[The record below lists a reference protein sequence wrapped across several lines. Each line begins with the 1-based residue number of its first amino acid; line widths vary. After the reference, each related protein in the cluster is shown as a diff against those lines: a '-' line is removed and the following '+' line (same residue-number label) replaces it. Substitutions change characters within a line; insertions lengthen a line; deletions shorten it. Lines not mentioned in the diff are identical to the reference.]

1 MYTTSSPVSVG
12 ALDPT
17 SMLRLLPIAVCVLG
31 LLMVF
36 REVLF
41 LGGAVQLNDAAD
53 PRFNEFLLEHS
64 WRWLQGFEAGG
75 VFELSVGYPSTN
87 TLGYSE
93 PMISFGPLYWPF
105 RALGLS
111 TATSYSYWLVATAV
125 VNFFCFYF
133 FTRKSLGLGIVA
145 ACVSAF
151 LFAFGLP
158 RVAQIGHSQL
168 WPQFYVVLVLWG
180 MYVLFLG
187 AATERTQRIGA
198 VAVIGGLVLQ
208 AWGCLYNAIF
218 VGYVCLVTVTFAL
231 LHPAWRANALR
242 TLRVV
247 TPVALCCLV
256 AAMVF
261 VWPLIRVYLAVGAST
276 PDWDLQQLQALQ
288 PRPSSLLYVWN
299 SSWFYP
305 WMTTATSLGSLPAR
319 HEQALGMG
327 LLTTAIVLYTLVRNW
342 RKPVVQL
349 LFVAVLFLLLP
360 TLMWP
365 EDRSLWVDLREWI
378 PGLSA
383 LRAISRIGLLLL
395 IPASIALGVF
405 VERRSEF
412 HWPRACLA
420 VAILCLVE
428 QGTEIHRFSRA
439 PYERVVASIAE
450 GVDPNAEAFYYVG
463 AGLVPFWYGQIDAML
478 AAQRAGVPTVNMF
491 SGRYPAGYS
500 VLHRNVAVDTLTQR
514 QVEQTVNEWLEQ
526 NHIDPDRVQLIFQA
540 ENLRTSS
547 AEPTG
552 RSPF

>member
-111 TATSYSYWLVATAV
+111 TATSYSYWLVTTAV

-168 WPQFYVVLVLWG
+168 WPQFYVVLILWG

-218 VGYVCLVTVTFAL
+218 VGYLCLVTVTFAL

-256 AAMVF
+256 CGDGFCV
-261 VWPLIRVYLAVGAST
+261 ASHSCLPGCGCLDT
-276 PDWDLQQLQALQ
+276 
-288 PRPSSLLYVWN
+288 R
-299 SSWFYP
+299 
-305 WMTTATSLGSLPAR
+305 LGSSTVTRFAAAAELSPLR
-319 HEQALGMG
+319 VELELVLSMDDDRY
-327 LLTTAIVLYTLVRNW
+327 LLRELASAPRTGIGYG
-342 RKPVVQL
+342 
-349 LFVAVLFLLLP
+349 FV
-360 TLMWP
+360 
-365 EDRSLWVDLREWI
+365 DDGHRSLHAGKKLAQAGGAAFVCGCFI
-378 PGLSA
+378 
-383 LRAISRIGLLLL
+383 
-395 IPASIALGVF
+395 SIAAYFDVA
-405 VERRSEF
+405 RASE
-412 HWPRACLA
+412 
-420 VAILCLVE
+420 
-428 QGTEIHRFSRA
+428 
-439 PYERVVASIAE
+439 
-450 GVDPNAEAFYYVG
+450 
-463 AGLVPFWYGQIDAML
+463 
-478 AAQRAGVPTVNMF
+478 
-491 SGRYPAGYS
+491 S
-500 VLHRNVAVDTLTQR
+500 V
-514 QVEQTVNEWLEQ
+514 
-526 NHIDPDRVQLIFQA
+526 
-540 ENLRTSS
+540 
-547 AEPTG
+547 G
-552 RSPF
+552 RSA